1 MEFAGALESKHAT
14 ENKDLKYWKNIILIT
29 QKLILS

>member
-1 MEFAGALESKHAT
+1 MEFAGALKSKHAT